1 MPAHLST
8 SQALDTN
15 QLPLLDMPGSN
26 QIGMR
31 EFNERVI
38 LHTIR
43 THGSLPKADVAR
55 LTKLSTQTV
64 SVIINRLLEEGFVT
78 KLASRRGKV
87 GQPSQPIA
95 LHPEGAFSIGI
106 QIGRRALYMVVID
119 FTGEIRWQSTTR
131 YPSPEVEH
139 VFASI
144 DEKLREIDAFL
155 GPELAHRLTGI
166 GLAAPL
172 TLGTWHALESLLPQ
186 DAEAWR
192 RVDMRARLQAMTPL
206 PVEFAKDTLAACIAE
221 LVAGRG
227 RKLKSYLYVF
237 VDTLVGGG
245 LVIDGEPHGGQFG
258 NAGAIGSMPLALAEG
273 AERPAPL
280 QLLGAASLVRLEE
293 MQAAAGLEILAFTDE
308 RLLEAPWAA
317 VTDTWILE
325 AANAITFGVAGAAC
339 LLDLDGV
346 VVDGA
351 VSRALLERLIGA
363 MQEAMATYSWQGT
376 ARPLLVAG
384 ATGVAAKV
392 IGAAYL
398 PLHANFAPAHGL
410 FLKMGKRSVSA

>member
-1 MPAHLST
+1 
-8 SQALDTN
+8 
-15 QLPLLDMPGSN
+15 
-26 QIGMR
+26 MR
-31 EFNERVI
+31 EFNERAI
-38 LHTIR
+38 LQAIR
-43 THGSLPKADVAR
+43 THGSLPKAEVAR

-64 SVIINRLLEEGFVT
+64 SVIINRLLDEGFVT
-78 KLASRRGKV
+78 KLESVRGKV

-106 QIGRRALYMVVID
+106 QIGRRALYMAVLD
-119 FTGEIRWQSTTR
+119 FTGEIRWQATSR

-139 VFASI
+139 VFATI

-155 GPELAHRLTGI
+155 GPVLAQRLTGI
-166 GLAAPL
+166 GLSAPL
-172 TLGTWHALESLLPQ
+172 TLGTWHALESLIPQ

-192 RVDMRARLQAMTPL
+192 KVDMRARLQALTPL
-206 PVEFAKDTLAACIAE
+206 PVEFAKDTVAACIAE

-227 RKLKSYLYVF
+227 RKLKNYLYVF

-245 LVIDGEPHGGQFG
+245 LVIDGEPHSGQFG
-258 NAGAIGSMPLALAEG
+258 NAGAIGSMPLGLAEG
-273 AERPAPL
+273 GERGAPL

-293 MQAAAGLEILAFTDE
+293 MQNEAGLEVLAFTDE
-308 RLLEAPWAA
+308 RLLQAPWLA
-317 VTDTWILE
+317 VTDAWIAQ

-346 VVDGA
+346 IVDGA
-351 VSRALLERLIGA
+351 VSRPLLERLIGA
-363 MQEAMATYSWQGT
+363 MQEAIPRYSWLGT
-376 ARPLLVAG
+376 AQPRLMAG
-384 ATGVAAKV
+384 VTGVAAKM

-410 FLKMGKRSVSA
+410 FLKMGKR

>member
-1 MPAHLST
+1 MPARHSSPSAIDPT
-8 SQALDTN
+8 
-15 QLPLLDMPGSN
+15 QLPLLQTSGSN

-38 LHTIR
+38 LQVIR
-43 THGSLPKADVAR
+43 THGSLPKAEVAR
-55 LTKLSTQTV
+55 LTRLSTQTV

-78 KLASRRGKV
+78 KLESVRGKV

-106 QIGRRALYMVVID
+106 QIGRRALYMAVLD
-119 FTGEIRWQSTTR
+119 FTGEIRWQSTSR

-139 VFASI
+139 VFATI
-144 DEKLREIDAFL
+144 DAQLREIDAFL
-155 GPELAHRLTGI
+155 GPDLSRRLTGI

-172 TLGTWHALESLLPQ
+172 TLGTWHALESLLPHE
-186 DAEAWR
+186 AEAWR
-192 RVDMRARLQAMTPL
+192 KVDMRARLQSLSPL
-206 PVEFAKDTLAACIAE
+206 PVQFAKDTLAACIAE

-245 LVIDGEPHGGQFG
+245 LVIDGEPHSGQFG
-258 NAGAIGSMPLALAEG
+258 NAGAIGSMPLGLAEG
-273 AERPAPL
+273 GERPAPL
-280 QLLGAASLVRLEE
+280 QLLGAASLVRLEA
-293 MQAAAGLEILAFTDE
+293 MQAAAGLEILTFTDE
-308 RLLEAPWAA
+308 RLLQAPWAA
-317 VTDTWILE
+317 VTEAWIGE

-351 VSRALLERLIGA
+351 VGRVLLERLIGA

-410 FLKMGKRSVSA
+410 FLKMGKR